1 MQVDKCASLF
11 LQTHWGFFI
20 AAEGSGDSCRDPVMP
35 QSCSSVRRR
44 EQHTLL
50 CLTPVLQAGNSNP
63 GNPKVAGAS
72 LFPSSSTFITLLRI
86 KRMSSNTSGAGIK
99 ALHHKLSAGCQVWSC
114 WKKPKLKFSLCIC
127 SVTLLKGNSWTNYQ
141 HFVRIRK
148 IDPGW
153 LTACLHN
160 PKSW

>member
-1 MQVDKCASLF
+1 MCRAGDSIPAPSGLF

-20 AAEGSGDSCRDPVMP
+20 PAEGSGDSCR
-35 QSCSSVRRR
+35 SVRRR

-50 CLTPVLQAGNSNP
+50 CLTPAPQAGNSHP
-63 GNPKVAGAS
+63 GNPKVPGAS
-72 LFPSSSTFITLLRI
+72 LFPSSPTFITLLRI
-86 KRMSSNTSGAGIK
+86 KRMSSNTCGAGIK
-99 ALHHKLSAGCQVWSC
+99 VLHHKLSAGCQVWSC
-114 WKKPKLKFSLCIC
+114 WKKPKLKFSFCIC

-160 PKSW
+160 PKSG